1 MNSNRIIRGSFI
13 AVLIFTVAAIM
24 TKQLETIAPA
34 VMGVV
39 LFGMYLVAD
48 WVQAQNR
55 QNVKASSAKSA
66 VSALSSSQGG
76 AIAGLAF
83 VIGAVVIA
91 VAFFGLKTVA

>member
-1 MNSNRIIRGSFI
+1 MNSGRIIRGSFI
-13 AVLIFTVAAIM
+13 AVLIFTIAAIM

-48 WVQAQNR
+48 WVQAQTG
-55 QNVKASSAKSA
+55 QGVKPGAAKSA
-66 VSALSSSQGG
+66 VSALSSNQGG
-76 AIAGLAF
+76 AIAGFAL

>member
-1 MNSNRIIRGSFI
+1 MNSGRIIRGSFI
-13 AVLIFTVAAIM
+13 AVLIFTIAAIM

-39 LFGMYLVAD
+39 LFGIYLVAD
-48 WVQAQNR
+48 WVQTQTG
-55 QNVKASSAKSA
+55 QGVKPRVTKSA
-66 VSALSSSQGG
+66 VSALSSNQGG
-76 AIAGLAF
+76 AIAGFAL

>member
-1 MNSNRIIRGSFI
+1 MNSGRIIRGSFI
-13 AVLIFTVAAIM
+13 AVLIFTIAAIM

-39 LFGMYLVAD
+39 LFGIYLVAD
-48 WVQAQNR
+48 WVQTQTGQGVEPR
-55 QNVKASSAKSA
+55 VTKSA
-66 VSALSSSQGG
+66 VSALSSNQGG
-76 AIAGLAF
+76 AIAGFAL

>member
-1 MNSNRIIRGSFI
+1 MNSGRIIRGSFI
-13 AVLIFTVAAIM
+13 AVLIFTIAAIM

-48 WVQAQNR
+48 WVQAQTGQR
-55 QNVKASSAKSA
+55 AKPSAAKSA

-76 AIAGLAF
+76 AIAGFAL

-91 VAFFGLKTVA
+91 VAFFGLKTVV